1 MNFASKLR
9 QFRSSNLRSDWPQNR
24 RLKCEIREWSRQD
37 LLELNWSWA
46 DVILWIEFRI
56 QNRRSASP
64 MTKKIGCLIFE
75 HFGQLSQ
82 VKSHCD
88 PLKRMSTSNTEL
100 YVHHRRSASPETKTI
115 GFWIFEEFGQMLPV
129 TIVDKSLKGPWK
141 DSKMKMINFF
151 GFLCLWSE
159 KI

>member
-1 MNFASKLR
+1 
-9 QFRSSNLRSDWPQNR
+9 
-24 RLKCEIREWSRQD
+24 
-37 LLELNWSWA
+37 
-46 DVILWIEFRI
+46 
-56 QNRRSASP
+56 

-100 YVHHRRSASPETKTI
+100 YVHHRQSASPETKTI

-129 TIVDKSLKGPWK
+129 TIADKSLKGPWK
-141 DSKMKMINFF
+141 DSKMKMIISQENAEPKPKRILRQMRIT
-151 GFLCLWSE
+151 GIALLP
-159 KI
+159 KIY